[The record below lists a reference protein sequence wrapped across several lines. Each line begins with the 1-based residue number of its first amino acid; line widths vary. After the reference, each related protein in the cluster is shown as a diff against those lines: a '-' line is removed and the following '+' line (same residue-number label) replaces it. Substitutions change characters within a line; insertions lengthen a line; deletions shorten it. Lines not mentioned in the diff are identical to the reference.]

1 MSWKLSIAPQRGW
14 LTVSLALGRACAGS
28 GFPGFAQAKSLE
40 SPKRKSATPP
50 RPRTTRYF
58 ARFPLPGP
66 GPAVDHDRPDGPS
79 RHHQR
84 SAVSSLF
91 HGRTCVAASKH
102 KATARPR
109 SPAFRDHLRPVGG
122 GAGRLAELQQFAITC
137 ISFVLCVTMSATLID
152 GMSPKTFRTGLSGAG
167 RSPAACAKASLDCA
181 RRRAR

>member
-1 MSWKLSIAPQRGW
+1 MSWKLSIAPQCGCPA
-14 LTVSLALGRACAGS
+14 VNLALGRACVRS

-40 SPKRKSATPP
+40 SPKRKSAAPP
-50 RPRTTRYF
+50 CPDGVVVLLVS
-58 ARFPLPGP
+58 PSPGP
-66 GPAVDHDRPDGPS
+66 GPTVDRDRPDDPG

-84 SAVSSLF
+84 SAPSSLI

-109 SPAFRDHLRPVGG
+109 HPGLGDRVGPVGR

-137 ISFVLCVTMSATLID
+137 ISFALCVTISATFID
-152 GMSPKTFRTGLSGAG
+152 GMSPKVFRAGLSGAG
-167 RSPAACAKASLDCA
+167 RSPAACAKASRDCG